1 MSFEIVNATEDATFV
16 SPKALAEMFHV
27 TLEEVAGMT
36 GIPKTSLQRPDRF
49 KNIKTQIK
57 LKDTLEIIRMITP
70 WAGSTLQAYA
80 WYRSEPIPAF
90 GNITIESVVKLGMAT
105 QAKNYIQSIA
115 LGGYA

>member
-1 MSFEIVNATEDATFV
+1 MTFEILNPTEDTSFV
-16 SPKALAEMFHV
+16 SPKAMAEMFHV

-70 WAGSTLQAYA
+70 WG
-80 WYRSEPIPAF
+80 W
-90 GNITIESVVKLGMAT
+90 
-105 QAKNYIQSIA
+105 
-115 LGGYA
+115 